1 LKVERQSP
9 EVVLVLGGA
18 RSGKSDWGRRY
29 VENRYQ
35 KLLFLATARAGD
47 AEMEERIA
55 RHRRERGPEWS
66 LVEEPVEIAAVL
78 SDPGRRPGTGA
89 VLVDCLT
96 MWLTNIVLAE
106 GEAAVE
112 RRTGELLAVLREP
125 SCPVVLVAN
134 EVGMGIVPE
143 HELGRSFR
151 DAAGRL
157 NQQVAA
163 VARRVV
169 LVVAGLALDL
179 KNE

>member
-1 LKVERQSP
+1 MESQSS

-18 RSGKSDWGRRY
+18 CSGKSGWARRY
-29 VENRYQ
+29 VENRYR
-35 KLLFLATARAGD
+35 KPVFLATARAGD

-55 RHRRERGPEWS
+55 RHRRERGPKWS
-66 LVEEPVEIAAVL
+66 LVEEPLEIAAVL
-78 SDPGRRPGTGA
+78 SDPRRRPGADA

-96 MWLTNIVLAE
+96 MWLTNIILAE
-106 GEAAVE
+106 GETAVE
-112 RRTGELLAVLREP
+112 RRTGELLMLLRKP
-125 SCPVVLVAN
+125 FCPVVLVAN

-143 HELGRSFR
+143 HELGRRFR

-157 NQQVAA
+157 NQRVAA

-179 KNE
+179 KNQ